1 MKRYN
6 ITVPKK
12 YSDKQGNERTQWNT
26 VGSLIYF
33 EANGEKSEGFKLEL
47 PIFGNTQFY
56 VFEQKPKTSPQG
68 TQNSQT
74 SNTPHNDQNEPTEA
88 ISGSIG
94 DSTDSDTM
102 TAEDLASIP
111 F

>member
-6 ITVPKK
+6 ITVPKR
-12 YSDKQGNERTQWNT
+12 YNDKQGNEKTQWNT

-56 VFEQKPKTSPQG
+56 VFEQKPKTASNG
-68 TQNSQT
+68 GQNYETTNT
-74 SNTPHNDQNEPTEA
+74 SHNDQNEPTEA
-88 ISGSIG
+88 ISGSTG
-94 DSTDSDTM
+94 DSIDEINP
-102 TAEDLASIP
+102 EDIP
-111 F
+111 FS

>member
-12 YSDKQGNERTQWNT
+12 YNDKQGQERTQWNT

-56 VFEQKPKTSPQG
+56 VFEQKPKTASNG
-68 TQNSQT
+68 GQNYET
-74 SNTPHNDQNEPTEA
+74 TNTPQSNPNGQPEA
-88 ISGSIG
+88 ISGSTG
-94 DSTDSDTM
+94 DSTDEPINP
-102 TAEDLASIP
+102 EDIP